1 MEATW
6 RWVPVTAIA
15 PVAWG
20 TTYYVTHTYLPAD
33 HPLYGAVFRALPAG
47 LLLLL
52 VTRSLPRGSWWWRS
66 LVLGSLN
73 MSVFFALVY
82 LAAQL
87 LPSSVA
93 STIMATSPMVMMLLA
108 WGLVAERPAVT
119 HLLGAAVGVAGVALT
134 VLTGAG
140 AVNGWGVLAS
150 VSAMVLSSVGFI
162 LAKRWSAGVDVL
174 SSTAWQ
180 LTAGGLVLVPV
191 AIVAEGA
198 PPVVD
203 GPAIAAYAYVSVIA
217 TAVAFTAWF
226 TGLRH
231 LPAGTVGLIGLLNP
245 VTGVLVGT
253 VVAAETLTPVQLG
266 GLALTFAGILLGRP
280 VSSRRGA
287 GPPGRR
293 PRHPAGSPPPGTR
306 RPAGSARR

>member
-6 RWVPVTAIA
+6 RWAPITAIA
-15 PVAWG
+15 PIAWG
-20 TTYYVTHTYLPAD
+20 TTYYVTHAYLPAT
-33 HPLYGAVFRALPAG
+33 HPLYGAVLRALPAG

-52 VTRSLPRGSWWWRS
+52 LTRRLPAGSWWWRS
-66 LVLGSLN
+66 LVLGTLN
-73 MSVFFALVY
+73 MSVFFALIY

-119 HLLGAAVGVAGVALT
+119 HLAGAAVGVAGVALT
-134 VLTGAG
+134 VFTGAE

-150 VSAMVLSSVGFI
+150 VAAMILSSAGFI
-162 LAKRWSAGVDVL
+162 LAKRWSRGVDVL
-174 SSTAWQ
+174 ASTAWQ
-180 LTAGGLVLVPV
+180 LTAGGLVLLPFAVV
-191 AIVAEGA
+191 VEGA
-198 PPVVD
+198 PPPVTGSGV
-203 GPAIAAYAYVSVIA
+203 AAYAYVSVVA
-217 TAVAFTAWF
+217 TAVAFAAWF

-245 VTGVLVGT
+245 VTGVVVGT
-253 VVAAETLTPVQLG
+253 LVAAETLTPIQLG

-280 VSSRRGA
+280 VT
-287 GPPGRR
+287 PRR
-293 PRHPAGSPPPGTR
+293 PPVA
-306 RPAGSARR
+306 AGSARRSEPDRAAGIR

>member
-1 MEATW
+1 M
-6 RWVPVTAIA
+6 PITAIA
-15 PVAWG
+15 PIAWG
-20 TTYYVTHTYLPAD
+20 TTYYVTHEFLPAD

-52 VTRSLPRGSWWWRS
+52 LKRTLPRGSWWWRS
-66 LVLGSLN
+66 LVLGTLN
-73 MSVFFALVY
+73 MSVFFALIY

-108 WGLVAERPAVT
+108 WGLVSERPAVT
-119 HLLGAAVGVAGVALT
+119 HLLGAGVGVAGVALT
-134 VLTGAG
+134 VFTGAET
-140 AVNGWGVLAS
+140 VNGWGVLAS
-150 VSAMVLSSVGFI
+150 VAAMVLSSVGFI
-162 LAKRWSAGVDVL
+162 LAKRWGGGVDVL
-174 SSTAWQ
+174 ASTSWQ
-180 LTAGGLVLVPV
+180 LTFGGLLLLPV
-191 AIVAEGA
+191 AIIVEGA

-203 GPAIAAYAYVSVIA
+203 APAIGAYAYVSVIA

-245 VTGVLVGT
+245 VTGVVVGT
-253 VVAAETLTPVQLG
+253 LVAAETLTAIQFA

-280 VSSRRGA
+280 VSRRA
-287 GPPGRR
+287 KDEPEIPR
-293 PRHPAGSPPPGTR
+293 PLEP
-306 RPAGSARR
+306 ARR

>member
-6 RWVPVTAIA
+6 RWAPVTAIA
-15 PVAWG
+15 PIAWG
-20 TTYYVTHTYLPAD
+20 TTYYVTHEYLPAS

-52 VTRSLPRGSWWWRS
+52 LTRKLPRGSWWWRS
-66 LVLGSLN
+66 LVLGTLN
-73 MSVFFALVY
+73 MSVFFALIY

-119 HLLGAAVGVAGVALT
+119 HLIGAGVGVAGVALT
-134 VLTGAG
+134 VLTGAE

-162 LAKRWSAGVDVL
+162 LAKRWGKGADVL
-174 SSTAWQ
+174 PSTAWQ
-180 LTAGGLVLVPV
+180 LTAGGLVLLPV
-191 AIVAEGA
+191 AILAEGA
-198 PPVVD
+198 PPAVD
-203 GPAIAAYAYVSVIA
+203 APAIGAYAYVSVVA
-217 TAVAFTAWF
+217 TALAFTAWF
-226 TGLRH
+226 AGLRR

-245 VTGVLVGT
+245 VTGVVVGT
-253 VVAAETLTPVQLG
+253 LVAAETLTPVQVG

-280 VSSRRGA
+280 VTRKRPPAA
-287 GPPGRR
+287 GV
-293 PRHPAGSPPPGTR
+293 
-306 RPAGSARR
+306 SARRSAPDHAAGIR

>member
-6 RWVPVTAIA
+6 RWVPITAIA
-15 PVAWG
+15 PIAWG
-20 TTYYVTHTYLPAD
+20 TTYYVTHEFLPAD

-52 VTRSLPRGSWWWRS
+52 LKRTLPRGSWWWRS
-66 LVLGSLN
+66 LVLGTLN
-73 MSVFFALVY
+73 MSVFFALIY

-108 WGLVAERPAVT
+108 WGLVSERPAVT
-119 HLLGAAVGVAGVALT
+119 HLLGAGVGVAGVALT
-134 VLTGAG
+134 VFTGAET
-140 AVNGWGVLAS
+140 VNGWGVLAS
-150 VSAMVLSSVGFI
+150 VAAMVLSSVGFI
-162 LAKRWSAGVDVL
+162 LAKRWGGGVDVL
-174 SSTAWQ
+174 ASTSWQ
-180 LTAGGLVLVPV
+180 LTFGGLLLLPV
-191 AIVAEGA
+191 AIIVEGA

-203 GPAIAAYAYVSVIA
+203 APAIGAYAYVSVIA

-245 VTGVLVGT
+245 VTGVVVGT
-253 VVAAETLTPVQLG
+253 LVAAETLTAIQFA

-280 VSSRRGA
+280 VSRRA
-287 GPPGRR
+287 KDEPEIPR
-293 PRHPAGSPPPGTR
+293 PLEP
-306 RPAGSARR
+306 ARR

>member
-1 MEATW
+1 M
-6 RWVPVTAIA
+6 TAIA
-15 PVAWG
+15 PIAWG
-20 TTYYVTHTYLPAD
+20 TTYYVTHEYLPAD

-52 VTRSLPRGSWWWRS
+52 LTRSLPRGSWWWRS
-66 LVLGSLN
+66 LVLGTLN

-108 WGLVAERPAVT
+108 WGLVSERPAVT
-119 HLLGAAVGVAGVALT
+119 HLLGAGVGVAGVALT
-134 VLTGAG
+134 VFTGAEG
-140 AVNGWGVLAS
+140 VNPWGVAAS
-150 VSAMVLSSVGFI
+150 VAAMVLSSVGFI
-162 LAKRWSAGVDVL
+162 LAKRWSGGVDIL
-174 SSTAWQ
+174 ASTAWQ
-180 LTAGGLVLVPV
+180 LTAGGLVLVPM
-191 AIVAEGA
+191 AIVFEGA
-198 PPVVD
+198 PPAVD
-203 GPAIAAYAYVSVIA
+203 APAIGAYAYVSVIA

-245 VTGVLVGT
+245 VTGVLIGT
-253 VVAAETLTPVQLG
+253 VIAAETLTPIQLG

-280 VSSRRGA
+280 VTSRHGA
-287 GPPGRR
+287 DR
-293 PRHPAGSPPPGTR
+293 PAVPPGTR
-306 RPAGSARR
+306 RPAESARR